1 MLKKTL
7 AASLVLL
14 LTTLANAFERPAE
27 WVKYTS
33 HEGRYSVLIP
43 QQPTLKE
50 QEATASTGETF
61 TQYMAQT
68 SDADSY
74 YMLSY
79 FDYTSN
85 MAFSLDKGRDGMV
98 NAVNGTIISEQ
109 AITLGGQPGRD
120 LKVSATTKGIDLII
134 RARIYNIGTRVYVL
148 QHMFTKASD
157 TPALAAKT
165 TRYFNSFKVTL
176 DR

>member
-1 MLKKTL
+1 MPKKTL
-7 AASLVLL
+7 AACLVLL
-14 LTTLANAFERPAE
+14 LATLASGFAHAAE

-33 HEGRYSVLIP
+33 AEGRYSVLMP
-43 QQPTLKE
+43 QQPSLKS
-50 QEATASTGETF
+50 QEATAATGETF

-79 FDYTSN
+79 FDYTTN

-98 NAVNGTIISEQ
+98 TAVNGTLLSEQ

-120 LKVSATTKGIDLII
+120 IKVSATNSGIALII

-148 QHMFTKASD
+148 QHMFTKATD
-157 TPALAAKT
+157 TTANAAKT
-165 TRYFNSFKVTL
+165 TKFFDSFKLTPAN
-176 DR
+176 